1 MRMQPSP
8 TSLNLILPPIS
19 PKRSAQ
25 QVSQNFLRD
34 QNPECFP
41 IKIYLSV
48 MTPFDSV
55 DEVVGLF
62 LFQMM
67 MKATALKGCSQ
78 LNELLLDIYG
88 TYTQKKKE
96 NNSHGV
102 LPRVGIFL
110 LCQVVVARMM
120 AWNRSHPSRTKG
132 TFCQELKVYS

>member
-1 MRMQPSP
+1 MRIQPSRP
-8 TSLNLILPPIS
+8 SLNLILPPIS

-25 QVSQNFLRD
+25 KVSQNFLRV

-78 LNELLLDIYG
+78 LNELLLDIYS
-88 TYTQKKKE
+88 TYTQTKKE

-102 LPRVGIFL
+102 LPRVGIF
-110 LCQVVVARMM
+110 CCVR
-120 AWNRSHPSRTKG
+120 
-132 TFCQELKVYS
+132 

>member
-88 TYTQKKKE
+88 TYTQKKKRKQ
-96 NNSHGV
+96 
-102 LPRVGIFL
+102 LPRSFTP
-110 LCQVVVARMM
+110 CWYFFVVSGSCSKNDGME
-120 AWNRSHPSRTKG
+120 S
-132 TFCQELKVYS
+132 